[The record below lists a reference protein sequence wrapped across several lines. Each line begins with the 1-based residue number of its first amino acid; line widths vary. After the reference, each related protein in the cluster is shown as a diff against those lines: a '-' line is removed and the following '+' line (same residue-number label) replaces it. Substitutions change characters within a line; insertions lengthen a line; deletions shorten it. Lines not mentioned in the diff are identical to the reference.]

1 MTDQMF
7 FLVWFLSFG
16 LYLVIYTWWIPIRTR
31 KNIEAWLMS
40 EESDSTLLASLSVI
54 TGKIREQ
61 TLVDFE
67 EFMLPQARENMQ
79 KFWAGAMGNAA
90 KKMKNSEAGSQMSL
104 LHSMTK
110 ELDSQPWYIQMAAS
124 KLLPMITDAASGQ
137 TKGPR
142 TPSAP
147 SRMGLAERR
156 T

>member
-1 MTDQMF
+1 MF

-90 KKMKNSEAGSQMSL
+90 KKMKNSEEGSQMSL

-110 ELDSQPWYIQMAAS
+110 ELDNQPWYIQMAAS
-124 KLLPMITDAASGQ
+124 KLLPMITDAASGPA
-137 TKGPR
+137 KGSR

-147 SRMGLAERR
+147 TRMGLAERR